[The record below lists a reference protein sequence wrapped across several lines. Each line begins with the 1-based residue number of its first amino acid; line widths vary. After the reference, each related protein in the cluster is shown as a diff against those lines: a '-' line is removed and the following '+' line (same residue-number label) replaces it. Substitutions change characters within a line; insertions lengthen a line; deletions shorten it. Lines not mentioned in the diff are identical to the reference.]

1 MKSYNATTV
10 APGHPHLT
18 AIAAAVAMLGLG
30 ASSLALSQEAAP
42 QADPGEALQSVIV
55 TAQKRA
61 EPMQKTPVAINTVDA
76 KAIENQ
82 RIVAF
87 DDLTRVAPSMTVTQ
101 NSTNS
106 SVSLRGVGT
115 QSVSIGVESAVSI
128 IVDDVPVV
136 QQLQAFANLSDVERI
151 EVLRGPQGT
160 LFGKNAAAG
169 VINIVTK
176 ESSDYLS
183 GSVQA
188 TLTSAREKRL
198 ETSLSGP
205 LGERAGFRL
214 NAYRARRDGYI
225 DNLTNGARVNGEN
238 SRGLRAR
245 LDWQPLADLKLRFI
259 ADYAERD
266 GLGPNPV
273 YLSVPAGARLFG
285 QVDLSTRLDG
295 LMPGVDNFAI
305 RQDKDGDFKSTQ
317 GTFSVA
323 ANWKLGGH
331 TLTSITSYQDWKFD
345 YTMDLDAS
353 DVDLLGAITR
363 GAVHGGLVAGGP
375 FQSTML
381 TQELR
386 VASNGGGPLNYL
398 AGLYYA
404 NADSDRAYHRGPVAF
419 LANWTAQAKN
429 KTSAMFGQL
438 DYKFR
443 DDTRLVAGLRANHQT
458 IGVEFN
464 DLQLA
469 VPARYVG
476 NTSENAVTGKLS
488 LQRDLAKD
496 VMVFGSFSTGYKG
509 SGYDISSGFNQ
520 SRADNPAAP
529 EKSRSHELGIKS
541 RFLNNR
547 LQLNATAFLTDYNDF
562 QAQSSVIDS
571 STGLLALR
579 LNNVGKLRTRG
590 VELEG
595 AYKPNRAWLFEASAA
610 YTDATIRT
618 FPNANCYP
626 GQTVG
631 QGCVTSG
638 SARVQDLAGKKLP
651 NAPRLKGTLGTTYDF
666 AVGDGDLRGILNLN
680 YQYQSKVNFDLF
692 QNPLTVQGGYGVVN
706 GSFALGDSNRGYKVT
721 FFANNLFDKSY
732 TGNINDNAGVFGGVH
747 VLTATLP
754 RNAQRYV
761 GMRVKY
767 EF

>member
-1 MKSYNATTV
+1 MKSYSATTA
-10 APGHPHLT
+10 APAHPRMTVIAT
-18 AIAAAVAMLGLG
+18 AIALAGLG
-30 ASSLALSQEAAP
+30 VSASALAQEAARRD
-42 QADPGEALQSVIV
+42 APGEALQSVIV

-115 QSVSIGVESAVSI
+115 QSVSIGVESAVSV

-188 TLTSAREKRL
+188 TLTSDHEKRL
-198 ETSLSGP
+198 EASVSGP
-205 LGERAGFRL
+205 MGSHAGFRL
-214 NAYRARRDGYI
+214 NAYQARRDGYI
-225 DNLTNGARVNGEN
+225 GNVADGARVNGEN
-238 SRGLRAR
+238 AKGLRAR
-245 LDWQPLADLKLRFI
+245 LDWQPLADLKVRLI
-259 ADYAERD
+259 ADFAERD

-273 YLSVPAGARLFG
+273 YLSVPAGAMLFG
-285 QVDLSTRLDG
+285 QIDLSTRLQG
-295 LMPGVDNFAI
+295 LAPGVDNFAI
-305 RQDKDGDFKSTQ
+305 RQDENGSFESTQ

-323 ANWKLGGH
+323 ANWQLGQH
-331 TLTSITSYQDWKFD
+331 VLTSITSYQDWKFD
-345 YTMDLDAS
+345 YTMDLDAA
-353 DVDLLGAITR
+353 DVDLLGTLTR
-363 GAVHGGLVAGGP
+363 GAAHGGLVAGGP
-375 FQSTML
+375 FRSTML

-386 VASNGGGPLNYL
+386 LASSGGGNLNYL

-404 NADSDRAYHRGPVAF
+404 NADSDRAYRRGPVAF
-419 LANWTAQAKN
+419 LANWNAHADN
-429 KTSAMFGQL
+429 RTSAVFGQL
-438 DYKFR
+438 DYKIHEH
-443 DDTRLVAGLRANHQT
+443 TRLVAGLRANHQR
-458 IGVEFN
+458 IGVAFN
-464 DLQLA
+464 ELQLA
-469 VPARYVG
+469 TPARYTG
-476 NTSENAVTGKLS
+476 ETSENAVTGKLS
-488 LQRDLAKD
+488 LQRDVAKD

-520 SRADNPAAP
+520 SRADHPAAP
-529 EKSRSHELGIKS
+529 EKSASFELGIKS

-547 LQLNATAFLTDYNDF
+547 LQLNATAFITGYDDF
-562 QAQSSVIDS
+562 QAQSVIIDS
-571 STGLLALR
+571 STGLLDLR
-579 LNNVGKLRTRG
+579 LNNVGKLRTQG
-590 VELEG
+590 VELEA
-595 AYKPNRAWLFEASAA
+595 AYKPARAWLFEAAAA
-610 YTDATIRT
+610 YTDATIRS

-626 GQTVG
+626 GQG
-631 QGCVTSG
+631 AEQGCVTTG
-638 SARVQDLAGKKLP
+638 AVRVQDLAGKKLP

-666 AVGDGDLRGILNLN
+666 AVGEGDLRGTANLN

-706 GSFALGDSNRGYKVT
+706 GSLALGDSQRGYKVT

-732 TGNINDNAGVFGGVH
+732 AANIGDNAGVFGGVH

-754 RNAQRYV
+754 RNARRYV